1 MGKLIRRKDGR
12 YCRQIRINGRIVS
25 FYGKSER
32 DINRKMLEYHQA
44 AEKGRSFESVAGE
57 WANKHFETVEHNTI
71 KQYRP
76 ALKQITEHFSGKGIK
91 DITSKDIDIFLHILA
106 DKGYAMKTV
115 KSRLQ
120 IINQVFKYGVI
131 NNYIENNPCQYISV
145 PKNLPQTKREL
156 PTAEEIETVK
166 NSINKTFGLFAYF
179 ILYTGLRRGEALA
192 LTYNDIDFKN
202 KIIHVNKSV
211 YYVGNIPNIK
221 QPKTKAGY
229 RDVILLDCLAS
240 KLKQKN
246 TSDLI
251 FPNHNGELIRNGNFN
266 RLWAKYL
273 SETGLSIT
281 PHQLRHAYATILFE
295 AEIDVKDAQELLG
308 HSTIQVTRDI
318 YTHISKARKTQ
329 TADKLNKFV
338 SLNQEKVN
346 NREKSVSE

>member
-1 MGKLIRRKDGR
+1 MAKLKKRNDGR
-12 YCRQIRINGRIVS
+12 YSRQISANGKIASLHARP
-25 FYGKSER
+25 ER
-32 DINRKMLEYHQA
+32 EINRKMLEYYLA
-44 AEKGRSFESVAGE
+44 SRKGKQFEDVANE
-57 WANKHFETVEHNTI
+57 WASEHFKTVEYNTV
-71 KQYRP
+71 KQYKP
-76 ALKQITEHFSGKGIK
+76 ALKQITEHFSGKSIK
-91 DITSKDIDIFLHILA
+91 DITSKDIDNFLHILA
-106 DKGYAMKTV
+106 GCGYAMKTV

-120 IINQVFKYGVI
+120 ILNQVFKYAVI
-131 NNYIENNPCQYISV
+131 NSYAESNPCQYISV

-156 PTAEEIETVK
+156 PTAEEIKTVK
-166 NSINKTFGLFAYF
+166 NSVGKTFGLFAYF

-192 LTYNDIDFKN
+192 LTYNDIDFEN

-240 KLKQKN
+240 KLRHNN
-246 TSDLI
+246 TSDLV
-251 FPNHNGELIRNGNFN
+251 FPNHDGELIRNGNFN
-266 RLWAKYL
+266 RLWTKYL

-318 YTHISKARKTQ
+318 YTHISKARKMQ

-338 SLNQEKVN
+338 S
-346 NREKSVSE
+346 SF

>member
-1 MGKLIRRKDGR
+1 MGKLKKRKDGR
-12 YCRQIRINGRIVS
+12 YSRQIRINGKIVLIP
-25 FYGKSER
+25 GRNER
-32 DINRKMLEYHQA
+32 EINRKIFEYYQT
-44 AEKGRSFESVAGE
+44 AEKGKRFEDIANE
-57 WANKHFETVEHNTI
+57 WASEHFETVEYNTV

-76 ALKQITEHFSGKGIK
+76 ALKQITEHFSGKSIK
-91 DITSKDIDIFLHILA
+91 DITSKDIDNFLHILVN
-106 DKGYAMKTV
+106 KGYAMKTV

-120 IINQVFKYGVI
+120 VLNQVFKYAVI
-131 NNYIENNPCQYISV
+131 NNYAESNPCQYISV

-156 PTAEEIETVK
+156 PTADEIEIVK
-166 NSINKTFGLFAYF
+166 NSVDKTFGLFAYF

-192 LTYNDIDFKN
+192 LTYNDIDFEN

-240 KLKQKN
+240 KLKQN
-246 TSDLI
+246 NSSDLV
-251 FPNHNGELIRNGNFN
+251 FPNHSGELIRNGNFN
-266 RLWAKYL
+266 RLWTKYL
-273 SETGLSIT
+273 SETSLSIT

-295 AEIDVKDAQELLG
+295 AGIDVKDAQELLG
-308 HSTIQVTRDI
+308 HSTFQVTRDI

-346 NREKSVSE
+346 NREGPVRE